1 MEAHTG
7 LSLCT
12 RICEEFGHLQG
23 FYGTVDAHPRLAY
36 EHTYI
41 HIPSISPSPSTTYN
55 SSTPPGARRVLGT
68 PPLRAAF
75 LQAHLDALPLD
86 RLRPR
91 HSVPEGML
99 RLAGLFVRLEEAGVG
114 PEEYL
119 RWVSGGSVMA
129 VASHCWWGI

>member
-1 MEAHTG
+1 M
-7 LSLCT
+7 
-12 RICEEFGHLQG
+12 
-23 FYGTVDAHPRLAY
+23 
-36 EHTYI
+36 
-41 HIPSISPSPSTTYN
+41 
-55 SSTPPGARRVLGT
+55 LGT

-75 LQAHLDALPLD
+75 LQAHLDELPLE

-119 RWVSGGSVMA
+119 RWGSVGA
-129 VASHCWWGI
+129 VRA

>member
-1 MEAHTG
+1 M
-7 LSLCT
+7 
-12 RICEEFGHLQG
+12 
-23 FYGTVDAHPRLAY
+23 
-36 EHTYI
+36 
-41 HIPSISPSPSTTYN
+41 
-55 SSTPPGARRVLGT
+55 LGT

-119 RWVSGGSVMA
+119 R
-129 VASHCWWGI
+129 